1 NKGAFFLR
9 LLESKVGRAKWDI
22 FINAYFTSN
31 AFKVMTTEAFVEYL
45 NANLIAPNKAAYADV
60 DINAW
65 IYGPGIPSNITK
77 PVSVRFD
84 LVDAQVK
91 KFNEGAA
98 ANTLVTTNW
107 TTHEWLRFIYQLPDN
122 TSLEKMGALD
132 KQFKFTGTGNCEIAD
147 AWYEL
152 AIKAKYTAAY
162 AEMDEFLNSV
172 GRRKFLMP
180 LYKAM
185 INTGQGELAKSIYA
199 KARPGYHYVAQ
210 NSLDELVGTK

>member
-1 NKGAFFLR
+1 
-9 LLESKVGRAKWDI
+9 
-22 FINAYFTSN
+22 
-31 AFKVMTTEAFVEYL
+31 
-45 NANLIAPNKAAYADV
+45 
-60 DINAW
+60 
-65 IYGPGIPSNITK
+65 
-77 PVSVRFD
+77 
-84 LVDAQVK
+84 
-91 KFNEGAA
+91 
-98 ANTLVTTNW
+98 
-107 TTHEWLRFIYQLPDN
+107 
-122 TSLEKMGALD
+122 MGALD